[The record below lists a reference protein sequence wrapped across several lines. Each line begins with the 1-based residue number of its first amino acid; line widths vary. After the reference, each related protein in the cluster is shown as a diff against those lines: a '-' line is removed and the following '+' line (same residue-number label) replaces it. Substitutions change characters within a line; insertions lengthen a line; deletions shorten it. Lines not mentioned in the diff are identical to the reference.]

1 MRTYEQ
7 ALPVYLKR
15 VANGEDKLEAAW
27 SALWQQGDYV
37 TDAQAKEFLHWVA
50 NR

>member
-7 ALPVYLKR
+7 ALPIYLKR
-15 VANGEDKLEAAW
+15 VANGEDKVEAAW
-27 SALWQQGDYV
+27 SALWELGDYV

-50 NR
+50 TQ